1 MIRCHGYNILL
12 MLLPCSV
19 LKLKARGSQSQSPL
33 AARAD
38 KLEIPMGTN
47 QAYVTVDAHHQAGRG
62 ADQMYVNV
70 QQAAGAEKDKAME
83 TSYQTAGLEEVIYE
97 HPTV

>member
-1 MIRCHGYNILL
+1 

-19 LKLKARGSQSQSPL
+19 LKWRARGSQSQSPL

-47 QAYVTVDAHHQAGRG
+47 QAYLTVDARHQAGRG
-62 ADQMYVNV
+62 AEQMYVNV
-70 QQAAGAEKDKAME
+70 QQAAGAEGDKDYEAME
-83 TSYQTAGLEEVIYE
+83 TRYQTAGPEEVIYE